1 MKAKGIVIRAVVCA
15 VSLCMLVWYAESR
28 IINRGSV
35 TGAVIFSSAAL
46 CALFF
51 DKLRELVKKL
61 GNKKGGRIATN
72 ILLFAAMAGALHLTV
87 ISCLMT
93 AYAMKTPLEPST
105 LVVLGCQVNG
115 TSPSLMLKR
124 RIEAAQRYL
133 EEHPDMKCVLSGG
146 KGQNEQISEA
156 QCMYEQLV
164 KAGIDPDRLY
174 LEDRSATTE
183 ENLKY
188 TYELIEKNGLN
199 RELAIVTDGFHEFR
213 AAMIAEK
220 LGLSC
225 TAVPSDTPLY
235 LAANFTTR
243 EMIAVTA
250 ELFGLS

>member
-1 MKAKGIVIRAVVCA
+1 MKTKEIIIRAIVCA
-15 VSLCMLVWYAESR
+15 VSMGMLVWYAESR
-28 IINRGSV
+28 IINIGSV
-35 TGAVIFSSAAL
+35 TGAAIFAVTAS

-51 DKLRELVKKL
+51 DKLRELVKKIR
-61 GNKKGGRIATN
+61 NKKGGRIATN
-72 ILLFAAMAGALHLTV
+72 ILLFVAMTAALHLTV

-93 AYAMKTPLEPST
+93 AYAMKTPVKPST

-115 TSPSLMLKR
+115 SSPSLMLKR

-133 EEHPDMKCVLSGG
+133 EAHPDTPCVLSGG
-146 KGQNEQISEA
+146 KGANEQISEA

-174 LEDRSATTE
+174 LEDKSSTTE

-225 TAVPSDTPLY
+225 TAVASDTPLY

-243 EMIAVTA
+243 ELIAVTA
-250 ELFGLS
+250 ELLGL